1 MTNPILNAP
10 GNYSVNAG
18 SLNGVKDSSA
28 IYGDSVLSGG
38 IAILYIFMSLL
49 SDIASQKYA
58 QMQQKSDISRSAQ
71 DMANRVDEIIAEVS
85 KKGDKATGELPD
97 DVVKYM
103 RDNGITVDGMTIDQY
118 LAKTAKILIKGN
130 CKRLK
135 QRWKPYQTALP
146 ILFLNRNCNCKK

>member
-71 DMANRVDEIIAEVS
+71 DMLMKSSLRSLKKVTKRPANCPMMLSNICVIMVLLLMA
-85 KKGDKATGELPD
+85 
-97 DVVKYM
+97 
-103 RDNGITVDGMTIDQY
+103 
-118 LAKTAKILIKGN
+118 
-130 CKRLK
+130 
-135 QRWKPYQTALP
+135 
-146 ILFLNRNCNCKK
+146 